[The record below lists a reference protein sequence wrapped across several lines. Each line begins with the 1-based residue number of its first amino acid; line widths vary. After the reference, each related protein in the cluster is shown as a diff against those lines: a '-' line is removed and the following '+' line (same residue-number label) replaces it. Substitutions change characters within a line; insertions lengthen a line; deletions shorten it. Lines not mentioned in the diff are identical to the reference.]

1 MVPVDRC
8 ADAGKM
14 NTRRCLFSQS
24 LVLMPFLF
32 ALSAFV
38 LAQDQPPRPTHSW
51 LNGKWV
57 GQFPTGGEI
66 ELTLQVVH
74 GNQVKGSGRVKR
86 SRRPIRTVVTGTVD
100 EGEIK
105 LVSYD
110 PLSRTTTQFLLSLVN
125 GVLTGRGFAPDDAE
139 GVEVTF
145 TKLD

>member
-1 MVPVDRC
+1 
-8 ADAGKM
+8 M
-14 NTRRCLFSQS
+14 NTRRCVFSQS
-24 LVLMPFLF
+24 LVLMPFLI

-38 LAQDQPPRPTHSW
+38 SAQDQPPSPTHSW

-74 GNQVKGSGRVKR
+74 GNQIKGSGRIGR
-86 SRRPIRTVVTGTVD
+86 ARRPIRTVVTGAVD
-100 EGEIK
+100 EGQVK
-105 LVSYD
+105 LVSYN
-110 PLSRTTTQFLLSLVN
+110 PFSRTTTQFLLSLVN
-125 GVLTGRGFAPDDAE
+125 GVLTGKGFAPDDTE